1 MKIKTSL
8 TLWFTILVSTLMFI
22 SNAIVLFAVKEYLYN
37 QKVDEIKERVVQVEK
52 VINALAIDKKESK
65 EKFDIKDPE
74 LLLYTLTD
82 QHTTLYEGA
91 YLQVT
96 SLNDQIFS
104 KSPTLEKSE
113 LPVLKDGT
121 IGTLTLDLPTKKG
134 KTKTKILYYS
144 TTLAFENILL
154 AKLQIGLPLAKNDK
168 LVSELLFFRLI
179 EISIA
184 IFISILFGIFL
195 SKRALSPMVKITDE
209 VNSMEGKNLLK
220 LLDTKNLDNDEIGNL
235 AKTFNSLLSRISEA
249 FEFQKRFV
257 SDASHELRSPL
268 TTIKGYAQLI
278 AKRGSEKPEIAKEGL
293 DVIIQEVERLE
304 RMVNDMLTLAKTGR
318 NTTDFRK
325 VDIIALINS
334 LFDQLHKI
342 HANLKID
349 SSNERIFVKADEDS
363 LTRVFIN
370 LIDNALRV
378 TEKTGFVK
386 ISWKVEDSYIFISIS
401 DNGIGM
407 DKEHLEHI
415 FERFYRVDSSRE
427 REKGGSGLGL
437 ALVKDIT
444 LMHNGQVFVESKK
457 GEGSTF
463 TVKLPIFI

>member
-8 TLWFTILVSTLMFI
+8 TLWFTLLVSTLMFI
-22 SNAIVLFAVKEYLYN
+22 SNVIVLFAVKEYLYN

-52 VINALAIDKKESK
+52 VINALALDKKENK

-82 QHTTLYEGA
+82 QHTSLYEGA

-96 SLNDQIFS
+96 SLDNIIFS
-104 KSPTLEKSE
+104 KSPTLEKSV
-113 LPVLKDGT
+113 LPILKEGT

-134 KTKTKILYYS
+134 KLSSKILYYS
-144 TTLAFENILL
+144 TTLIFENIAL

-184 IFISILFGIFL
+184 IFISILFGVFL
-195 SKRALSPMVKITDE
+195 SKRALSPMVRITNE
-209 VNSMEGKNLLK
+209 VNTMEGKNLLK
-220 LLDTKNLDNDEIGNL
+220 LLDTKNLANDEIGQL

-278 AKRGSEKPEIAKEGL
+278 AKRGNEKPEILKEGL
-293 DVIIQEVERLE
+293 EVITKEVERLE
-304 RMVNDMLTLAKTGR
+304 RMVNDMLTLAKTGK
-318 NTTDFRK
+318 NTTNFRK
-325 VDIIALINS
+325 VEIIGLLKALFN
-334 LFDQLHKI
+334 QLHKI
-342 HANLKID
+342 HQNLKID
-349 SSNERIFVKADEDS
+349 DSDNIFFVNGDEDS
-363 LTRVFIN
+363 LKRVFIN

-378 TEKTGFVK
+378 TDKNGFVK
-386 ISWKVEDSYIFISIS
+386 ISWQIKDDHILISIL
-401 DNGIGM
+401 DNGIGIEQ
-407 DKEHLEHI
+407 EHLEHI

-444 LMHNGQVFVESKK
+444 LMHNGEVFVESNKN
-457 GEGSTF
+457 EGAIF
-463 TVKLPIFI
+463 TVKLPIFR

>member
-8 TLWFTILVSTLMFI
+8 TLWFTLLVSALLFI
-22 SNAIVLFAVKEYLYN
+22 SNLIVLYAVKEYLYN

-52 VINALAIDKKESK
+52 VINALALDKKESK
-65 EKFDIKDPE
+65 EKFDVKDPE

-82 QHTTLYEGA
+82 QHTSLYEGA

-96 SLNDQIFS
+96 SLDNNIFS

-113 LPVLKDGT
+113 LPILKDGT
-121 IGTLTLDLPTKKG
+121 IGILTLDLPTKKG
-134 KTKTKILYYS
+134 KISTKILYYS
-144 TTLAFENILL
+144 TVLDFENVLL

-168 LVSELLFFRLI
+168 LVSELLFFRFI

-184 IFISILFGIFL
+184 ILISVLFGIFL
-195 SKRALSPMVKITDE
+195 SKRALSPMVRITDE

-220 LLDTKNLDNDEIGNL
+220 LLDTKNLANDEIGNL

-249 FEFQKRFV
+249 FKFQERFV

-278 AKRGSEKPEIAKEGL
+278 AKRGNEKPEIVKEGL
-293 DVIIQEVERLE
+293 EVITKEVERLE

-318 NTTDFRK
+318 NSTDFRK
-325 VDIIALINS
+325 VDIIALLNS
-334 LFDQLHKI
+334 LFEQLHKI
-342 HANLKID
+342 HTNLKID
-349 SSNERIFVKADEDS
+349 YSNERIFVKADEDS
-363 LTRVFIN
+363 LKRVFIN
-370 LIDNALRV
+370 LIDNALRA

-386 ISWKVEDSYIFISIS
+386 ISWQIKDNYILINIS

-444 LMHNGQVFVESKK
+444 LMHNGQVFVESKN

-463 TVKLPIFI
+463 TVKLPIFV